1 MCPDKLSP
9 RVSLDPANPQLTDE
23 QRKDLLFNIQLLR
36 DAIVLFTASAAARGV
51 SGHTG
56 GAYDTV
62 PEVTLL
68 LSLFENSDK
77 YVKIFFDEA
86 GAILFPIILSEVY

>member
-1 MCPDKLSP
+1 
-9 RVSLDPANPQLTDE
+9 LTDG

-62 PEVTLL
+62 PEVTLM
-68 LSLFENSDK
+68 LSLFESSDK

-86 GAILFPIILSEVY
+86 GTISFLVTPSEAY

>member
-1 MCPDKLSP
+1 M
-9 RVSLDPANPQLTDE
+9 
-23 QRKDLLFNIQLLR
+23 FNIQLLR

-86 GAILFPIILSEVY
+86 GAIFSPIALSEVY

>member
-1 MCPDKLSP
+1 M
-9 RVSLDPANPQLTDE
+9 
-23 QRKDLLFNIQLLR
+23 FNIQLLR